1 MVSWVTKE
9 IAEEITI
16 ESNLQ
21 TFRINSDPRINSDS
35 TTIIV
40 AYSKEVEGNDV
51 KQE

>member
-1 MVSWVTKE
+1 MTKE

-21 TFRINSDPRINSDS
+21 TFGINSDLMI
-35 TTIIV
+35 IIV